1 MGKIL
6 HQDFKT
12 KIFFI
17 VSVILITLISFDI
30 GRIFLLLKYSSIFTL
45 TNIQILKSFLYSI
58 KFDLSIMTIFYCLPF
73 VMMFVPIKSIKYYK
87 FLISVICIMF
97 SVMLVIMI
105 GDLIYFQELK
115 THITEE
121 LFLALSDFRFI
132 IKYSLTRYWLI
143 LILLLLFIYCIYRLS
158 VKLFKNF
165 YTPKKISVVKNTIAS
180 VLMLCVIFLIVRGGK
195 LYGMPLGIIDIYSL
209 TNNIQEVNIILNG
222 VFTGAH
228 TFVKNETTLK
238 NNSDIKNS
246 YEIVRKYLLSKDEQ
260 FLNDNYPLMR
270 KVTKQNL
277 STSYN
282 VCIVLLEGWSFK
294 HIDSLNN
301 TDYGVTPYFDKIV
314 SESVVFNNAYAVGT
328 RSMFGLYSIFLGFP
342 LIPGFI
348 AENSSYTYGLELKN
362 MFSVA
367 DIFNDKGYYSAYMQ
381 TSPVDSNKF
390 FGIMAKTNFRMQET
404 FSEDSIPVYM
414 RYKEKAFYG
423 YDYDL
428 CMFIDDKVSKLSKEE
443 PFFILAFTGTTHVPF
458 NKTTDE
464 FEKYPRTTEE
474 NKYLNSLYYADYSI
488 GQLIEK
494 AKQNDWFDDTIFI
507 FVADHVPNG
516 IEKGNSLKD
525 KFHIPFIIYAPKI
538 FKPRKINYTVSQ
550 LDIIPTLAHMLGK
563 DLKFTALGTNA
574 LDEKASHCAFIC
586 EGNNIAVVEGDYYM
600 RHNRQTVLETNVEKD
615 SDGYKKLEERVLSFD
630 KVVSYSFK
638 YNKWFE

>member
-1 MGKIL
+1 MKTTL
-6 HQDFKT
+6 NQDFKT
-12 KIFFI
+12 KIFFAL
-17 VSVILITLISFDI
+17 SVLLITLISFDL
-30 GRIFLLLKYSSIFTL
+30 GRIYLLVKYSNIFTL
-45 TNIQILKSFLYSI
+45 TSIQILKSFLYSI
-58 KFDLSIMTIFYCLPF
+58 KFDLSIAAIFYCLPF

-87 FLISVICIMF
+87 FVISVICIMF

-115 THITEE
+115 AHVTEE
-121 LFLALSDFRFI
+121 LFLALSDLSFI

-143 LILLLLFIYCIYRLS
+143 LILLLLFIYCIYCLS
-158 VKLFKNF
+158 VKLFKIF
-165 YTPKKISVVKNTIAS
+165 YNPQKVSIIKNAVISLLV
-180 VLMLCVIFLIVRGGK
+180 
-195 LYGMPLGIIDIYSL
+195 YGIIFVMIRGSVSGMMLGLVDVYTL
-209 TNNIQEVNIILNG
+209 TNNIQEVNLILNG
-222 VFTGAH
+222 IFTGTHA
-228 TFVKNETTLK
+228 FVKNETTLK

-246 YEIVRKYLLSKDEQ
+246 YEIVRKYLLSENEQ
-260 FLNDNYPLMR
+260 FVNNNYPLMR

-277 STSYN
+277 STNYN

-328 RSMFGLYSIFLGFP
+328 RSMFGLYSIFSGLP

-381 TSPVDSNKF
+381 TSPIDSNKF

-414 RYKEKAFYG
+414 QYKEKAFYG

-428 CMFIDDKVSKLSKEE
+428 CMFMNEKIVQLKKST
-443 PFFILAFTGTTHVPF
+443 PFFILGFTGSTHIPF
-458 NKTTDE
+458 TQTTDD

-516 IEKGNSLKD
+516 IEKGNTLKD
-525 KFHIPFIIYAPKI
+525 KFHIP
-538 FKPRKINYTVSQ
+538 R
-550 LDIIPTLAHMLGK
+550 
-563 DLKFTALGTNA
+563 
-574 LDEKASHCAFIC
+574 
-586 EGNNIAVVEGDYYM
+586 
-600 RHNRQTVLETNVEKD
+600 
-615 SDGYKKLEERVLSFD
+615 
-630 KVVSYSFK
+630 
-638 YNKWFE
+638 